1 MMTRINHPSPA
12 LKTQALVLSE
22 AITPPTLTAILI
34 KVNLTENLTLLSP
47 QHWILEKVK
56 KVKTGS
62 SMREG

>member
-1 MMTRINHPSPA
+1 MTIQNPES
-12 LKTQALVLSE
+12 LV
-22 AITPPTLTAILI
+22 AIAIISPTLTTILI

>member
-1 MMTRINHPSPA
+1 MVKKTTYLGSVYSIN
-12 LKTQALVLSE
+12 V

>member
-1 MMTRINHPSPA
+1 MLIEMVENDSK
-12 LKTQALVLSE
+12 LKNKKSVVII
-22 AITPPTLTAILI
+22 ITTELTAILI